1 MSNPENYTVGWI
13 CAILTEYVAAQ
24 ELLDEEHEP
33 PDFVQPNDNNHYKL
47 GKIGKHNIV
56 MAVLPD
62 GEYGTDSA
70 ASVAINM
77 LGSFP
82 NVRIGLLVG
91 IGGGAPSEKHDVRLG
106 DIVVSAPRNGEGGVF
121 QYDFGKTVQNQV
133 FQNTR
138 FLDQPPRTLRT
149 AVTGIQ
155 AQYKRKGHQL
165 EQIIDAVLEKNPRL
179 QQDYQRPPPDTDR
192 LFQADFIHD
201 PRGCAEFCAV
211 NPTNLVPRRERTE
224 HEDNPAIYYGTIA
237 SANQLMKDAFIRNKL
252 ASGKGVLC
260 FEMEAAGLM
269 NHFPCLVIRGI
280 CDYSDSHK
288 NKEWQGYAALAA
300 AAYAKDLLLQ
310 ILPDNVKAEKRI
322 NEFLSSGQSTGAEDT
337 KEEVQSL
344 RLPISTT
351 IHDVGQKTVLNRLP
365 VAAGACF
372 NSHAEEHNPT
382 CLPNTRVDLLLQI
395 HEWANDP
402 CADAIFWLHGMAGT
416 GKSTISRT
424 VARDFAKSGHLGA
437 SFFFKRGETDRG
449 NLAKFVPT
457 LARQFAWSIPGVAPF
472 IKKEIDADPDIVG
485 KAVREQFE
493 KLIREPLSKAVATPS
508 TPLSVVM
515 VIDALDECDQE
526 ADVRLLI
533 NIFSLAKT
541 LRPHFRV
548 FLTSRPELPIR
559 LGFSEV
565 QGSYQDLV
573 LHDIPAQVVEH
584 DIIVFLDD
592 EFKKIRHDFNMTVG
606 GERELPPDWPGRPI
620 VQSLARM
627 AVPLFIF
634 AATVCRFVGDRKR
647 DSPPMQLRKVLDY
660 EIKGHVSQLGRTY
673 GPVLRSL
680 ITDVSENDKTQIIN
694 DFKMIVGSIVILAN
708 PLSVWALS
716 QLLEVDPDY

>member
-322 NEFLSSGQSTGAEDT
+322 NEFLSSGQSTGA
-337 KEEVQSL
+337 
-344 RLPISTT
+344 
-351 IHDVGQKTVLNRLP
+351 G
-365 VAAGACF
+365 
-372 NSHAEEHNPT
+372 
-382 CLPNTRVDLLLQI
+382 
-395 HEWANDP
+395 
-402 CADAIFWLHGMAGT
+402 
-416 GKSTISRT
+416 
-424 VARDFAKSGHLGA
+424 
-437 SFFFKRGETDRG
+437 
-449 NLAKFVPT
+449 
-457 LARQFAWSIPGVAPF
+457 
-472 IKKEIDADPDIVG
+472 
-485 KAVREQFE
+485 
-493 KLIREPLSKAVATPS
+493 
-508 TPLSVVM
+508 
-515 VIDALDECDQE
+515 
-526 ADVRLLI
+526 
-533 NIFSLAKT
+533 
-541 LRPHFRV
+541 
-548 FLTSRPELPIR
+548 
-559 LGFSEV
+559 
-565 QGSYQDLV
+565 
-573 LHDIPAQVVEH
+573 
-584 DIIVFLDD
+584 
-592 EFKKIRHDFNMTVG
+592 
-606 GERELPPDWPGRPI
+606 
-620 VQSLARM
+620 
-627 AVPLFIF
+627 
-634 AATVCRFVGDRKR
+634 
-647 DSPPMQLRKVLDY
+647 
-660 EIKGHVSQLGRTY
+660 
-673 GPVLRSL
+673 
-680 ITDVSENDKTQIIN
+680 
-694 DFKMIVGSIVILAN
+694 
-708 PLSVWALS
+708 
-716 QLLEVDPDY
+716 